1 MLDPLDPLEPI
12 EVLLA
17 EAHGLVLTH
26 DAVAGHPLPPFDNSA
41 MDGYAVRRSDVE
53 RASEGTPVTLEVIGE
68 VRAGGSNEVE
78 VRPGAAVRIMTG
90 AAIPPGADAVVP
102 VEVTHET
109 EGVVT
114 ISATPPEGG
123 HIRPAGDDIAAGAT
137 VVPAGEPLGPGELAV
152 LASLGLSPV
161 EVHRRPRVAV
171 VTTGDELVDPEEELR
186 PGIIRDSNRVAMAS
200 LVREAGAELSETLRA
215 ADSAEAV
222 ESALLQAAAG
232 ADLVLVAGGV
242 SVGRYDFVRA
252 TVEQLGAVDFWRVAM
267 QPGKPVVSGRLK
279 DTPVIGLPGNPVSVH
294 VSFEQFARPAIRKL
308 LGCRSLLRPRIRAT
322 LAAPLDKRAGRRHFV
337 RVGLRFESD
346 GIVAT
351 PTGGQGSHI
360 QSSLVGCDGV
370 AIFDEDATHLDAGA
384 TVEVEVWRV
393 PEATGR
399 S

>member
-1 MLDPLDPLEPI
+1 MS
-12 EVLLA
+12 
-17 EAHGLVLTH
+17 EAHGLVLTN
-26 DAVAGHPLPPFDNSA
+26 DAIAGHPLPPFDNSA

-53 RASEGTPVTLEVIGE
+53 AASEGAPVTLEVVGE

-78 VRPGAAVRIMTG
+78 VRPRSAVRIMTG

-114 ISATPPEGG
+114 ISAAPPEGG
-123 HIRPAGDDIAAGAT
+123 HIRPAGDDIAAGTT
-137 VVPAGEPLGPGELAV
+137 VVPAGEPLGPGELAA
-152 LASLGLSPV
+152 LASLGLSPI

-200 LVREAGAELSETLRA
+200 LVAEAGAVVSETLRA
-215 ADSAEAV
+215 VDTAEAV
-222 ESALLQAAAG
+222 ESVLLQAAAG

-322 LAAPLDKRAGRRHFV
+322 LSAPLDKRPGRRHFV
-337 RVGLRFESD
+337 RVGLRFERD
-346 GIVAT
+346 GIVAS

-370 AIFDEDATHLDAGA
+370 AIFVEDATHLDAGA

-393 PEATGR
+393 PEGTGR